1 MNSDKLRRR
10 EFIKYGLLSSFF
22 FLSGCSTSQ
31 KKLALRGLPNT
42 FPSEFIEGLSAEWE
56 FFPIKD
62 IDLKNFNY
70 NNIFQN
76 KTDLLVLNDGWI
88 SNLSINSIKEIK
100 ADKIRNEFNNQTR
113 SFLNGLGEDYKRK
126 VLPLAVSP
134 WVILFRNED
143 SLALKNKNS
152 WEVVFSSSLT
162 NNIIFPNSPYLLIS
176 IAEKLNFAKN
186 ISKIKT
192 QAKSFD
198 DRNALNWVTSG
209 KAHAA
214 VLPLSSCVDS
224 LVDDPRLS
232 VLLPQEGSPLN
243 WTVLASPSKS
253 LANFPDGWF
262 DSFLGTNYLTRVLRK
277 GFLPTTNFSE
287 LSRKNLNVPQ
297 KYQSIFLPEESVWNK
312 CWSLPMLSF
321 ERKKDLASNWNNS

>member
-1 MNSDKLRRR
+1 MNIDKLGRR
-10 EFIKYGLLSSFF
+10 EFIKYGLLSSLY
-22 FLSGCSTSQ
+22 FLSGCSSSQ

-42 FPSEFIEGLSAEWE
+42 FPSEFIDSLSAEWE

-62 IDLKNFNY
+62 IDLKNYTY
-70 NNIFQN
+70 NFIFQN

-88 SNLSINSIKEIK
+88 SNLSINLLKEIK
-100 ADKIRNEFNNQTR
+100 ANNIRNRFNNQTR

-176 IAEKLNFAKN
+176 IAEKLNLSNNF
-186 ISKIKT
+186 SKIKT

-198 DRNALNWVTSG
+198 DRNALNWVASG

-224 LVDDPRLS
+224 LIDDPRLS

-243 WTVLASPSKS
+243 WTVLASPSNS
-253 LANFPDGWF
+253 IANFPNDWF
-262 DSFLGTNYLTRVLRK
+262 DSLWGDYSLTRVLRK

-287 LSRKNLNVPQ
+287 ISRKNINVPK

-312 CWSLPMLSF
+312 CWSLPILSY

>member
-10 EFIKYGLLSSFF
+10 EFIKYGLLSSLF

-62 IDLKNFNY
+62 IDLKNFTY

-88 SNLSINSIKEIK
+88 SNLSINSLKEIK
-100 ADKIRNEFNNQTR
+100 ADKIRNKFNNQTR

-176 IAEKLNFAKN
+176 IAEKLNFAN
-186 ISKIKT
+186 NFSKIKT

-243 WTVLASPSKS
+243 WTVLASPSTS
-253 LANFPDGWF
+253 LANLPNDWF
-262 DSFLGTNYLTRVLRK
+262 DSFWGDHSQTRLIRK
-277 GFLPTTNFSE
+277 GFFPTTNFSE
-287 LSRKNLNVPQ
+287 ISRKNLNVPQ